1 MLFWFHGDSRCSP
14 VDPIHDDVT
23 GELEVPMEDNPEPW
37 RIHPGSGPTLDLQG
51 IDQKIPDLDFFWF
64 DIWPTLLTLHWYH
77 TITNYPMPLN
87 TLFQIPTGVANHIRK
102 TDWPENPCRIG
113 WASEFPPLTGN
124 SVPPAWWNCHELTC
138 NTRQEFLIEAKLVRV
153 NLSTREGS
161 RCLLFPDCPSLDH
174 CNCLPAMLLPEIRE
188 IWLDGVWR
196 THPLAYLYQNLIYVI
211 NSTFPQTK
219 GYIYATHIPQSWLER
234 GGLMTSKPRT
244 IEPHWERTTTL
255 TKERTT
261 SVEDAGIK

>member
-23 GELEVPMEDNPEPW
+23 GELEVPMEENPEPW

-87 TLFQIPTGVANHIRK
+87 TLFQIPTGVANHIGK
-102 TDWPENPCRIG
+102 TNWPENPCRIG

-124 SVPPAWWNCHELTC
+124 SAPPAWWELSYKTEMSHRSQTC
-138 NTRQEFLIEAKLVRV
+138 EGEPFNQGGFS
-153 NLSTREGS
+153 LST
-161 RCLLFPDCPSLDH
+161 
-174 CNCLPAMLLPEIRE
+174 LPWLPLT
-188 IWLDGVWR
+188 W
-196 THPLAYLYQNLIYVI
+196 PL
-211 NSTFPQTK
+211 
-219 GYIYATHIPQSWLER
+219 
-234 GGLMTSKPRT
+234 
-244 IEPHWERTTTL
+244 
-255 TKERTT
+255 
-261 SVEDAGIK
+261 